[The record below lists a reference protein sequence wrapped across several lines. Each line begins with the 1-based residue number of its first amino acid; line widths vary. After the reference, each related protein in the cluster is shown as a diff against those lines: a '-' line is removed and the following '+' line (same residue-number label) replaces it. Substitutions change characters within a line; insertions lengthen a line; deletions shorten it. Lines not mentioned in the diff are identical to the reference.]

1 MGHWKE
7 VAMEMQEQESDRRL
21 ADMLGLTYD
30 ELTELDYEIETD
42 ESNDGLIYNYRV
54 EFDIDNSPAHI
65 LSKVKNLEDGCR
77 VYLQPWDF
85 DEEYDYEEQYDAITE
100 NKYYLQKFK
109 DEIANLEALNSLKI
123 PDEVLKVILH
133 RQLFISVIGTME
145 TFLADAFINLT
156 NDNEEFLKNFIE
168 THPEFKKRKF
178 ELREVFEEYSRIKET
193 AKKVMLDT
201 IYHNLPSVSQMF
213 ADTFKMEF
221 PSIKDVYEYV
231 LKRHDLVHRN
241 GKTKEG
247 ETVITDEN
255 AITELIR
262 KVTIFTND
270 IAVKLNIS

>member
-7 VAMEMQEQESDRRL
+7 VAMEMQEQESDRHL
-21 ADMLGLTYD
+21 ADLLGITYD

-42 ESNDGLIYNYRV
+42 QSRDGLVYNYRI
-54 EFDIDNSPAHI
+54 EFDIDNSPKDI
-65 LSKVKNLEDGCR
+65 LSKIKNLEDGCR
-77 VYLQPWDF
+77 VYFQPWDF
-85 DEEYDYEEQYDAITE
+85 DEEYDYDEQYDAITE
-100 NKYYLQKFK
+100 NKDYLQKFK

-123 PDEVLKVILH
+123 PDEVLKAILH

-178 ELREVFEEYSRIKET
+178 ELREVFEEYSKIKET

-213 ADTFKMEF
+213 ADTFKIEF
-221 PSIKDVYEYV
+221 PSIKNVYEYV

-247 ETVITDEN
+247 ETVVTDEN
-255 AITELIR
+255 AITELIS
-262 KVTIFTND
+262 KVTVFTND
-270 IAVKLNIS
+270 IATKLNIT